1 MGGIRPIIAFFVA
14 LMVLV
19 LQTMAYTPLLDEEQT
34 PTRRL
39 LTTTTPKTKKS
50 QPKEAKPSV
59 SKKKKDGKKQSK
71 SSKKKPSSSRPSSS
85 KPKKKKNKTRH
96 ASCNS
101 KDILK
106 LTWTLNMK
114 TQFGTDK
121 YTVPCGTTI
130 VFDWSGEVHG
140 VARIPSLKCPKDP
153 KDYRIITGGRERIGA
168 KATYKT
174 TEVGELYFACQ
185 IYGHCQTGQL
195 IQINVIPSKKEE
207 KEKKK
212 KKQKVKKPPSNEPPP
227 LPCSDAVCFCSTPVR
242 KYGFQA
248 SPFDCQAFYQC
259 SQSYGWLVRCPLG
272 ALYNAVSRQCDLD
285 FKVDCSVGGWYGAAR
300 PRY

>member
-1 MGGIRPIIAFFVA
+1 MGGVRPILA
-14 LMVLV
+14 LIVVLVVVV
-19 LQTMAYTPLLDEEQT
+19 LQTMAYTPFLDEEQA

-39 LTTTTPKTKKS
+39 LAKKS
-50 QPKEAKPSV
+50 QPKAKPV
-59 SKKKKDGKKQSK
+59 SKKNKKNDKKQSK
-71 SSKKKPSSSRPSSS
+71 SSKQKPSPS
-85 KPKKKKNKTRH
+85 KPMKKNKNKTSH

-101 KDILK
+101 KDVLK

-114 TQFGTDK
+114 AQFGTDK

-140 VARIPSLKCPKDP
+140 VAQIPSLKCPKDP
-153 KDYRIITGGRERIGA
+153 KDYRIIPGGRERIGA

-174 TEVGELYFACQ
+174 TELGKLYFACQ

-207 KEKKK
+207 KKNKKKNKKK
-212 KKQKVKKPPSNEPPP
+212 KKKPPGNKPPP
-227 LPCSDAVCFCSTPVR
+227 LPCSDAVCFCSTPLR

-272 ALYNAVSRQCDLD
+272 ALYNAVNRECDLD

-300 PRY
+300 PR

>member
-1 MGGIRPIIAFFVA
+1 MGGIRPILALIAV
-14 LMVLV
+14 LMVAV
-19 LQTMAYTPLLDEEQT
+19 LHTMAYTPTLDEQA
-34 PTRRL
+34 PTRRQ
-39 LTTTTPKTKKS
+39 LTTSKTKKS
-50 QPKEAKPSV
+50 QPKAKPSV
-59 SKKKKDGKKQSK
+59 SKKNNEKDDKKQSK
-71 SSKKKPSSSRPSSS
+71 SSPKKASPPPSAS
-85 KPKKKKNKTRH
+85 KPKKKRKKNKTRQ

-101 KDILK
+101 RDILK

-114 TQFGTDK
+114 TQFGTDT

-130 VFDWSGEVHG
+130 VFDWTGEVHG
-140 VARIPSLKCPKDP
+140 VAQIPSLKCPKDP
-153 KDYRIITGGRERIGA
+153 KDYKIVPGGRERIGA
-168 KATYKT
+168 KASYKT
-174 TEVGELYFACQ
+174 TEVGKKLYFACQ

-195 IQINVIPSKKEE
+195 VQINVIPSKKEE
-207 KEKKK
+207 KKKEKKK
-212 KKQKVKKPPSNEPPP
+212 KKNKQPSNRPPP

-272 ALYNAVSRQCDLD
+272 ALYNAVNRQCDLD

-300 PRY
+300 PR